1 MNRQDILA
9 PGTHTETRWPID
21 VSKSPG
27 EVSETAQADPQEA
40 RSLRALHALQALAAS
55 SQALSLA
62 TLSEL
67 LHIPKASLMRLL
79 QALEEEGFV
88 QRDLARQ
95 AFAPGPAMAMLGL
108 QALQNHALALRYRPV
123 LAQLVQRLGETC
135 NLTALAGDAVVYL
148 DRVETSHP
156 LRMTLAPG
164 DRVPLHC
171 TASGKLFLTEMP
183 KQECRLV
190 LERLPLVRK
199 TPQTLCDPQQL
210 MVELDRIR
218 RQGYGLDNEEFVKG
232 MVAVAVPVRDRQGQ
246 CVAAVACHAPTARY
260 ALGELIECV
269 DALKL
274 AAVRMADILQTPA
287 RARD

>member
-1 MNRQDILA
+1 MNRQDIRA
-9 PGTHTETRWPID
+9 SGAHTETRFPID
-21 VSKSPG
+21 VSKSPPEAVDG
-27 EVSETAQADPQEA
+27 VHSELHET
-40 RSLRALHALQALAAS
+40 RSLRALHALQALAS
-55 SQALSLA
+55 SSDALSLA
-62 TLSEL
+62 ALSES

-79 QALEEEGFV
+79 QALEDEGFV

-95 AFAPGPAMAMLGL
+95 AFALGPAMATLGL
-108 QALQNHALALRYRPV
+108 QALQNPALALRYRPV
-123 LAQLVQRLGETC
+123 LAQLVQRLGESC

-171 TASGKLFLTEMP
+171 TASGKLFLAEMP
-183 KQECRLV
+183 RNESKLL

-199 TPQTLCDPQQL
+199 TPQTVCQPALL
-210 MVELDRIR
+210 ITELDRIR
-218 RQGYGLDNEEFVKG
+218 RQGYGVDNEEFIKG
-232 MVAVAVPVRDRQGQ
+232 MVAVAVPVRDRSGH

-260 ALGELIECV
+260 ALDELIGCV

-274 AAVRMADILQTPA
+274 AAVRMADILQMPPGPGA
-287 RARD
+287 